1 MRKGS
6 SGASG
11 QMGGLTYLYRHK
23 KKEWNQHKWEA
34 KIKRTQDNACFI
46 LLFT

>member
-6 SGASG
+6 SRAFGE
-11 QMGGLTYLYRHK
+11 MGGFTYLYRHK

-34 KIKRTQDNACFI
+34 KIKHTQDNACFI
-46 LLFT
+46 LLIT